1 MSYNTTHNSAPN
13 LPGRVAKQ
21 YSGCHYPSSPGQQ
34 SIPSQFMSLHN
45 TLHNT
50 RYVTQYIGPMHNT
63 LQIHYTIPI
72 TQYTAQFQLR
82 NTLNNTQCKTHKTHN
97 TQCKTVFRIVG
108 EVFWVATPLSSFN
121 GGHHPSNFFTI
132 SIIINLVYLT
142 FVPSILS
149 PMQILMG
156 AFILNISLAEI
167 ERFNLYSL
175 IEK

>member
-1 MSYNTTHNSAPN
+1 MHLTYPVELQNSIPVVITHPRLVSRVFRVSSCHYTTH
-13 LPGRVAKQ
+13 
-21 YSGCHYPSSPGQQ
+21 CT
-34 SIPSQFMSLHN
+34 IPN

-50 RYVTQYIGPMHNT
+50 LGQCT
-63 LQIHYTIPI
+63 IHYTIPI
-72 TQYTAQFQLR
+72 TQYIAQFPLR

-108 EVFWVATPLSSFN
+108 EVFRVATPLSSFN

-132 SIIINLVYLT
+132 SIIIIIVIINLVYLT

-156 AFILNISLAEI
+156 HSYWLFSWQKSKDSICIHW
-167 ERFNLYSL
+167 
-175 IEK
+175 

>member
-21 YSGCHYPSSPGQQ
+21 YSGCRYPSSPGQQ

-50 RYVTQYIGPMHNT
+50 LGQCT
-63 LQIHYTIPI
+63 IHYTIPI
-72 TQYTAQFQLR
+72 TQYIAQFQLR

-97 TQCKTVFRIVG
+97 TQCKTVFRIAG

-132 SIIINLVYLT
+132 SIIIIIVIINLVYLT

-156 AFILNISLAEI
+156 AFILNI
-167 ERFNLYSL
+167 
-175 IEK
+175 